1 VGVAGRDKVYEYLKN
16 VVLTD
21 PELQGGFIS
30 EQDIADRVGVSRTPV
45 REALLMLAGEELVQ
59 LVPKRGAYIAT
70 LSGKELR
77 ELIELRGVLERFA
90 AEKSLSGAVVPLAEM
105 RDTLAKQA
113 ALDEPHQGKQFID
126 LDADFH
132 RLLIRASDNAM
143 LIKTY
148 EALRARQVRAGL
160 VALFAIPHRQAA
172 VIAEHQAIVDALASG
187 DLPATL
193 TAIDDHLQT
202 TLRLQLTS

>member
-160 VALFAIPHRQAA
+160 VALFAIPRRQAA

>member
-1 VGVAGRDKVYEYLKN
+1 VAGRDKVYAYLKD

-21 PELQGGFIS
+21 PELQGGFLS
-30 EQDIADRVGVSRTPV
+30 EQEIADKVGVSRTPV

-59 LVPKRGAYIAT
+59 LVPQRGAYIAPLT
-70 LSGKELR
+70 GKELR
-77 ELIELRGVLERFA
+77 ELIELRGALERFA
-90 AEKSLSGAVVPLAEM
+90 AEKALSENAVPLQEM
-105 RDTLAKQA
+105 RATLAKQA

-132 RLLIRASDNAM
+132 RALIHASGNAM

-172 VIAEHQAIVDALASG
+172 VIAEHQSIVDALAER
-187 DLPATL
+187 DLPKAL
-193 TAIDDHLQT
+193 AAINDHLQT